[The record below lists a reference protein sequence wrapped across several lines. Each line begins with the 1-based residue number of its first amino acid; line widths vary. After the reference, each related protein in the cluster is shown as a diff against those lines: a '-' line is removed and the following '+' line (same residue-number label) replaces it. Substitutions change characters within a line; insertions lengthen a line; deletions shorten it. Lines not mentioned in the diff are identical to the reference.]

1 MKKLLSTLLIVIFPL
16 LTFGQAN
23 KLYRKA
29 MRATD
34 LNEKIKLL
42 TQVIDL
48 EPKNLDAYF
57 HRGIAKNDLGD
68 YRGAIVDYSKIIVE
82 EPDADTYFNRGNS
95 RYSLKDFTSA
105 KEDYAKA
112 FMLDKNFIDAL
123 YSLACVK
130 LDLEEYENAIK
141 DFTDVIKQVPD
152 NYNTYILRASAY
164 KALEQFTNALSDYSM
179 AILIESNADNYFNRG
194 VFLMDIKYYQDANAD
209 LTKSLRLNKNNAF
222 AHFYRGASNLFIGKF
237 NAATSDFSEAIKFD
251 TLDFDAYLGL
261 AMAHLKVNDTI
272 KAKLN
277 FNKANAILFP
287 SKKASTIEQYN
298 NTYWFHN
305 QYFYFNNAIN
315 TLVKL
320 E

>member
-1 MKKLLSTLLIVIFPL
+1 MKKNIILLLIICPIFG
-16 LTFGQAN
+16 FGQA
-23 KLYRKA
+23 KKIFRQ
-29 MRATD
+29 ATRTNN
-34 LNEKIKLL
+34 LSEKVSLF
-42 TQVIDL
+42 TQVIEL

-57 HRGIAKNDLGD
+57 YRAIAKNDLGD

-95 RYSLKDFTSA
+95 RYSLKDFSGA

-112 FMLDKNFIDAL
+112 VMLDKTFIDAL

-141 DFTDVIKQVPD
+141 DFTAVIKQVPD

-164 KALEQFTNALSDYSM
+164 KAMEQFTKALNDYST
-179 AILIESNADNYFNRG
+179 AILIEPSSNNYYNRG
-194 VFLMDIKYYQDANAD
+194 VFLMDIRYYQDANVD
-209 LTKSLRLNKNNAF
+209 LTKSIRLNKNNAF

-237 NAATSDFSEAIKFD
+237 NDAISDFSESIKFD
-251 TLDFDAYLGL
+251 TMDFDAYLGL
-261 AMAHLKVNDTI
+261 AIAQLKVNDTVN
-272 KAKLN
+272 AKLN
-277 FNKANAILFP
+277 FNKANAILIP
-287 SKKASTIEQYN
+287 SKKVSTIEQYN

-315 TLVKL
+315 ALVKL